1 VSDGFLQEML
11 RHRCRIAFIAAHTGR
26 AMAHWCDHSRPQT
39 ADLKLRGKVLLGLF
53 GPSLPP
59 ELDLAVS
66 IVCET

>member
-1 VSDGFLQEML
+1 MVQY
-11 RHRCRIAFIAAHTGR
+11 RCRIALIAAHTGR
-26 AMAHWCDHSRPQT
+26 AMAPWCDHSRPQT

-66 IVCET
+66 IVRET